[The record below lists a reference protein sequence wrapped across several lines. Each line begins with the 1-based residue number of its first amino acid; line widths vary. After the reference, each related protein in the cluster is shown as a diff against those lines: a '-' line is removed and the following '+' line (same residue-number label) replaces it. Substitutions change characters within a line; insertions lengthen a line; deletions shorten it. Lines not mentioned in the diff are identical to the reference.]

1 LNHWTIS
8 RLQTAM
14 GSGEM
19 TGRQVIEDCLSR
31 IDRLDRG
38 EGGLRAIL
46 EINPDAILLA
56 MRLDRER
63 SQGHV
68 RGPFHGIP
76 LVLKANIDTADG
88 MMTTAGSLALKG
100 NLAPRD
106 AFLVGKLRSAGAV
119 ILGKGNLSEWANFRG
134 AHSVSGWSSLGGQT
148 RNPHDRLRSPCGSSS
163 GSAVSVAAGFCPV
176 SVGTETDGSIVCP
189 AQTCG
194 VVGIKPTVGLISRS
208 GIIPIAHSQDTAGPM
223 ASCVKDAALLLG
235 LLAGADARDAATATI
250 PRGHDSDFVSTLTPN
265 GLRNARIGVARD
277 CFGRHPKVDTLIEER
292 LGLLEDLG
300 AQLIDPAAIETSGTW
315 RGTELDVLLY
325 EFKHGLNAYLAG
337 LGDTAPVRTLEEI
350 IEFNREHADLVMP
363 TFGQEL
369 MEQAQEKGSLADK
382 AYVDALAANL
392 RLARA
397 EGIDATLKKHRL
409 DALVA
414 PTGTPAWLIDHV
426 LGDFVLGGCSSA
438 PAVAGYPHIT
448 VPAGRIEGLPV
459 GLSFFSTAWQE
470 AKLLRYAYAF
480 ECALEQTA

>member
-1 LNHWTIS
+1 
-8 RLQTAM
+8 M

>member
-382 AYVDALAANL
+382 AYVDALAANH
-392 RLARA
+392 RLART